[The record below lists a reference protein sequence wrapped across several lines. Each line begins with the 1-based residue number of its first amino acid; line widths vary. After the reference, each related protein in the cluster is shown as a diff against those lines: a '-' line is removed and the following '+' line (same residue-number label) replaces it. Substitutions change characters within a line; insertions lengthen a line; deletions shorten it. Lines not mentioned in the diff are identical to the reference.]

1 MSYEFRRRFRST
13 SKIGQ
18 KMRQWQGVSISDPQ
32 AQIGFNVF
40 WKLCLENL
48 CLRRWLRPSLILERY
63 LIALEL
69 WQLKILLGFGRI
81 KFKILDLNKLRL
93 FTFGMSESSLFHS
106 AITDGKKEF
115 LKKLCFILNC
125 EMLQEFP
132 VLWL

>member
-1 MSYEFRRRFRST
+1 MMFRRAFRST

-18 KMRQWQGVSISDPQ
+18 EMRQWQGVSKSDPQ
-32 AQIGFNVF
+32 AQIGFNVCR
-40 WKLCLENL
+40 KPCLNL